1 MEAAGK
7 KDAASLGTGTGTS
20 EPAAPSGFYFATVKA
35 VDGDYVSVEVPR
47 LSGVGL
53 VPRVPFLGGIASV
66 NDQVYVSFV
75 EGRVDY
81 LVAFP
86 VSVDADDI
94 DDSSTTHKFVTAA
107 DLTNLSNL
115 SGVNTGDQDLSAYQL
130 KPAEGAFV
138 DGDKTKLDGIEDLA
152 DVTDA
157 ANVETAIE
165 AITLT
170 AVAGAAGDEV
180 LIVDS
185 TDGGL
190 KSVLWENLPYTPP
203 GGTDGQVQY
212 NDSGALGGATNLY
225 YDDVNSRVGIGTSS
239 PASLLDVSGTSTFTG
254 ASTFTGT
261 TTVNSVDV
269 ADLANMEDSS
279 GVGRKISVTATQPTL
294 PADGDV
300 WLDIS

>member
-1 MEAAGK
+1 M
-7 KDAASLGTGTGTS
+7 DAESLGTGTGPS
-20 EPAAPSGFYFATVKA
+20 EPVAPSGFYYAIVKA

-94 DDSSTTHKFVTAA
+94 DDSTTTNKFVTAA

-138 DGDKTKLDGIEDLA
+138 DGDKTKLDGIEALA

-203 GGTDGQVQY
+203 GGSDGQVQY

-239 PASLLDVSGTSTFTG
+239 PASLLDVSGTSTFCVTY
-254 ASTFTGT
+254 
-261 TTVNSVDV
+261 
-269 ADLANMEDSS
+269 DSCFAEC
-279 GVGRKISVTATQPTL
+279 G
-294 PADGDV
+294 
-300 WLDIS
+300 